1 MTLLFQA
8 ASGAE
13 TLSISLNGPDGG
25 DFVELLIAAEGKAVA
40 YQLAA
45 PLPRADADARPFEIA
60 VNIGALPDAILA
72 DTGLLGLKPA
82 GDATRLHGLRI
93 LVRPSEA
100 SAPHCSEAPYFALYI
115 DWAIEASVA
124 DESEFSSGKLA
135 AGAVAELIVTT
146 GFSCIHPPTRM
157 PSIAARAIQLRIDLD
172 CLAATTGWF
181 PLPLVDLSSPFD
193 LGALRAWF
201 GALVGAISA
210 PKLPDWDIDLRIA
223 VALPFGLRF
232 RESYILL
239 TPDGSGHA
247 IEARARG
254 LILDWKGGKF
264 THGDADLSLFFD
276 GKSWIFR
283 AVLLAAQ
290 APAKDA
296 PYPGEDGAS
305 LQTISLPFGALSL
318 TAAAWRA
325 QLGLFASGGTSA
337 SDTVRICPELIIEI
351 ADAALG
357 SSLADGPLW
366 QSDAVRLHLRGHR
379 LLTCTDETALFQ
391 GFDQTNWLALYANDH
406 KPKVPA
412 LSGIAAKE
420 GGPASGPK
428 AFTFLDGDFDPDSHM
443 SLLWEQNGAE
453 IFRAIAAVIPGLS
466 EKQDGAAGEKQ
477 LVALELARFDTPG
490 GRDLQ
495 ARLEWRPAAATP
507 PTIKAPAGPG
517 AGPGE
522 ICSTEA
528 DGVHTLILPP
538 GPTPGPVDNPAL
550 RLDLPL
556 VDLRVAAPG
565 ARSILFYAPA
575 DEPASLALLYLYA
588 GGSPILQAK
597 LDLMLAD
604 GKARELLPTNTPAS
618 VAAGDAGGAAA
629 PAPAP
634 PFIDLRLASGTAS
647 QALAVVSWREGDR
660 PQILRAYEGEGPAFR
675 SLIPDVLPGLAADC
689 SACPTDAPARA
700 APLRLEPARF
710 RAPDPFAAG
719 DGWSLALQIAANR
732 ALRSFLPPGGVGD
745 GLIDFT
751 VERVCIAPRKESDD
765 GARYLPRLRI
775 HAVLTVKL
783 NLLGG
788 GDEVSGKALFE
799 FDPEDMALRM
809 LEGGVLAFK
818 SEVEDVPDWLKSR
831 DTEAKEAL
839 QASREFDLFGLGFD
853 AVFLKPPSDPVS
865 DEAEFLTLDLSAGR
879 FVIGLADGV
888 SCYLRYADLGED
900 GLIFKVSELSLGAG
914 GLDLEAELAGGSLKL
929 PGLKTPFL
937 LDRAALSIMGSR
949 VRRLSVGA
957 KGNLPEIMGSAPV
970 SATLTL
976 AQPPG
981 GGRVELE
988 ELACTLEGGD
998 KPIRAS
1004 GVRFEF
1010 KITQLSLRYLRSD
1023 AGKGGRQFFFE
1034 VTGSAEFKPDG
1045 DEFVGGLLEN
1055 LKSAR
1060 CEFTRA
1066 PLSDDFIDHL
1076 ELIAEL
1082 NEPVTFDVF
1091 KVFRMEIRSIGFSPK
1106 HDFEGGEDVPAIII
1120 AGQCEFADTGDV
1132 ISAEIDFHR
1141 LYLGMPKKG
1150 NPLPQVE
1157 FKDLRVEI
1165 RAADGFRIGG
1175 AVRVHDED
1183 LRKGFKGDGF
1193 VQLPGFPEIGAA
1205 FAFMEL
1211 RRSSDDSWKR
1221 AWFIALEARGI
1232 SYQLGALPIYLRQ
1245 AGLGF
1250 GYRYTSLLLRT
1261 QPEDQTLKQL
1271 VDYLLKALDQHQTL
1285 AHIDSWTE
1293 DLEESGSG
1301 RWTVAAEAVF
1311 TLGSSQTDPLSYNA
1325 KDERELRTILLQL
1338 MLALNPNGLIAGA
1351 KLWFPVSYDDL
1362 MTNAD
1367 NMRQS
1372 PLAKGF
1378 VHFSPRSQRLL
1389 AYATKSPKPYYGP
1402 KGALTDL
1409 ARTVL
1414 DPVPFECAVLVE
1426 PGRLRGEIGWP
1437 DRLVFTFDLGPMK
1450 IECRGG
1456 ILYAVEN
1463 NTAVYGL
1470 YFSAHGRLVLGGS
1483 AGGGSLGLSVS
1494 AETKVNFAARLMIAQ
1509 PLLKPLGG
1517 YVYAQ
1522 VGLDLS
1528 VRFSVEAWFRFKAGF
1543 VKITLRLSFSISLQI
1558 VIALEIGLADGSQFG
1573 FRGRATVVISVFG
1586 RGLRASISA
1595 RHNEGGL
1602 DKARDF
1608 VAPYMSSMLEPG
1620 KVPPVPG
1627 ETMGVP
1633 VAAAADRAERVP
1645 APGLRAARD
1654 VPLAAADLRALRAEP
1669 APANDTEPAAPAD
1682 EAVADEASADGAAA
1696 EGASA
1701 GGVGADDVSTDRADA
1716 DAAAAAAPDECFAF
1730 ATIPLAATTA
1740 AGERHWLLWIMPTIK
1755 GDGFYPLPPDKDG
1768 VWATLANIPAGTDL
1782 FALNAANVWV
1792 PVSAANSLDLYAKPL
1807 SSFPV
1812 EGTADPLKL
1821 RQAVAGCYEPLGAC
1835 ATAAFPF
1842 DFEGSQ
1848 GDLHRVAAD
1857 ERAKRVVED
1866 DRIVD
1871 GPRDADPVLN
1881 PTHPYDQALGD
1892 VIARGKQDEAGG
1904 GTLPD
1909 SIARGEEARANQG
1922 FLLSAFRDDIA
1933 AYVKTA
1939 SAAPPVRGGR
1949 AEVWDSG
1956 MVLLLRAAELPDW
1969 ASLRE
1974 QLNPP
1979 SLAWGAPGAQGDAQP
1994 LQPLVDPGAVS
2005 FAPDRLQLVRPIV
2018 AHFDEQRLALDWAVD
2033 WKDGD
2038 IKAAPGI
2045 GIRVEDHLSHY
2056 RVELYSVGGGEAPLL
2071 RRDVLPANLLAE
2083 GPAERERIEA
2093 RGEDGA
2099 TSHSGGIELRPAY
2112 SFTIRTDELFPTA
2125 AHGGQVLRQVVV
2137 VITPVDQYGGEGRS
2151 FTATAAQEPSYTP
2164 LPAEEPRLELGA
2176 NDKGALK
2183 HAVIRWREPALPNQD
2198 GIASTTHWDLII
2210 RKAPHVALG
2219 PYPLASAAPG
2229 GRDEGPGA
2237 ARDLQPG
2244 DFIARIAKHEV
2255 DILVPEGSET
2265 FGSPAYRLEIER
2277 GTLLGSGVKWLDHL
2291 ERPFPTASGTTLP
2304 ALVRLR
2310 DSFLNKR
2317 SVLEEG
2323 GHAWQLYLRAAA
2335 VGAKGKFTCSSIA
2348 PVHAYA
2354 TIPGERGEPP
2364 RQLPLAQLEW
2374 PEPVSEAWL
2383 NAPEILHGPRH
2394 APTLDDGW
2402 DGAAPP
2408 ALDYLPTGDQQRV
2421 VSVQWSGYGPAQ
2433 GGAARPAIAA
2443 YAGFRLFEAREEGLT
2458 GADLIARRAMTP
2470 DLYSTEIARFEAGDP
2485 ALAAALPASLAQT
2498 ELWQSWG
2505 PAASRLL
2512 RWRADP
2518 KETRLP
2524 RSEEIESAWYSFA
2537 DAALSWP
2544 PKDDKAYEVSDA
2556 PAFARGNL
2564 HPFLG
2569 RLVID
2574 LESWAKAA
2582 FVELEITAG
2591 MPDETPDSRIG
2602 WMKRCGP
2609 AKDPAG
2615 WAALWHLGLAL
2626 EIAARDAQTGEPMP
2640 QERLRAICTEYLKG
2654 LPTDEYER
2662 WQPYLAIDFPLK
2674 ANDGLAPGPVDISL
2688 ADAAL
2693 DRLLIALRPCV
2704 IPKEVYFWVSTVA
2717 EGTSAPAVKP
2727 QPWVEPDGEGYRPDG
2742 AHWIPLGE
2750 GDAAAGYLSPG
2761 ADGEPFPELGTLL
2774 TPGRSLLFK
2783 LPSHLAEKLEAA
2795 MDKQK
2800 TQIAEL
2806 AWTDRPLCLGEAQP
2820 RTTTDE
2826 APSEGAKNPA
2836 WRAMPLWP
2844 HGRFAPSTGRIPSN
2858 SDALQRFLEL
2868 LNAAPL
2874 AARDR
2879 APDADGNIPAVPAMD
2894 EKETEEVIEA
2904 YCLWA
2909 ARFFASAPLPGP
2921 GHRARPFTTAN
2932 SSVAALRSEVVE
2944 MIAPDADGSYHVN
2957 RLVTWQW
2964 ATARSIAIAGIGRYD
2979 RLIAAMA
2986 GPKRDT
2992 LPSAPT
2998 TVVGTPV
3005 RAIARSFALD
3015 RIRRLE
3021 PPQLM
3026 GERIVRGDDRRDYH
3040 EIALA
3045 LHEEEQ
3051 LAGHN
3056 SLVDFKLQFRGLGFR
3071 FHRRFAFAGWAH
3083 RIAAPSGNDP
3093 VTAVPDQSW
3102 YGVPGFEAG
3111 DADFLARYPA
3121 ARFGATSLHLPA
3133 EPFFYESTIDLRA
3146 ASVTLE
3152 SDMLSYKLAQP
3163 RPAPCRPEGRD
3174 PLIVF
3179 AENVEIDDPLFFAW
3193 RDALAASGGAI
3204 DAIGDPVLFLDL
3216 RFPRL
3221 FESLEGEQRAA
3232 EQNVHAFG
3240 GLPDPDMR
3248 VQFAEVREGTLAP
3261 ICMLRPETD
3270 ANAPEPFAVTA
3281 LRDGLS
3287 FDHKIFIEPAWHEG
3301 VTVLIAIMLD
3311 RDPVAASPP
3320 LADVTIAQQPLLEA
3334 EIASLFA
3341 PDHLPAWG
3349 PLAALAPLALRL
3361 SKTAAG
3367 HGVAV
3372 QYPYDA
3378 PMTLARPLSAGL
3390 AHSGAGGGLRPSTVD
3405 LGVAL
3410 RLLLDPE
3417 RVAAAKAATYEGE
3430 EPPRA
3435 LLTALEDHGGIAC
3448 RVVAAGAITA
3458 ASWDAWQEARLAFWA
3473 LAEED
3478 GSWQSA
3484 SKLPEDDVYRLIAGV
3499 AEWTAASQAALTE
3512 FLALPLPN
3520 GAVASDVATI
3530 KEMAVLAADLA
3541 AGWFEKAALARSILP
3556 APDTIGASAQRGNDA
3571 QTPWGGRAL

>member
-8 ASGAE
+8 PAGAE

-25 DFVELLIAAEGKAVA
+25 DFVELLIAAEGTSVV
-40 YQLAA
+40 YRLAA
-45 PLPRADADARPFEIA
+45 PLPRANADARPFEIA
-60 VNIGALPDAILA
+60 VDIGVLPDRHLA
-72 DTGLLGLKPA
+72 ETGLLGLKPA
-82 GDATRLHGLRI
+82 GTATQLNGLRI

-100 SAPHCSEAPYFALYI
+100 GAPHSSEAPYFALYV

-124 DESEFSSGKLA
+124 ADSEFSSGQIS
-135 AGAVAELIVTT
+135 AGAAAELIVTT

-157 PSIAARAIQLRIDLD
+157 PSIAARALQLRIDVD

-193 LGALRAWF
+193 LGALREWF

-210 PKLPDWDIDLRIA
+210 PELPDWDLDLRLA

-239 TPDGSGHA
+239 TPDGSGQA

-254 LILDWKGGKF
+254 LILDWKGGEF
-264 THGDADLSLFFD
+264 THDDAELSLFFD

-296 PYPGEDGAS
+296 PYPGQGGAS
-305 LQTISLPFGALSL
+305 LQAISLPFGALGL
-318 TAAAWRA
+318 TAAAWRV
-325 QLGLFASGGTSA
+325 QLGLFASGGASA
-337 SDTVRICPELIIEI
+337 GDTVRICPELIVEI
-351 ADAALG
+351 AGAALG

-379 LLTCTDETALFQ
+379 LLTCADETALFQ
-391 GFDQTNWLALYANDH
+391 GLDRANWLARHANDH

-412 LSGIAAKE
+412 LSGVAAKE
-420 GGPASGPK
+420 DGPASGPK
-428 AFTFLDGDFDPDSHM
+428 AFTFLDGDFDPDSHV

-466 EKQDGAAGEKQ
+466 EKQDGAPDEKQ
-477 LVALELARFDTPG
+477 IVALELARFDTPA
-490 GRDLQ
+490 GRDVQ

-517 AGPGE
+517 AAPGE

-528 DGVHTLILPP
+528 NGVHSLVLPP
-538 GPTPGPVDNPAL
+538 GSTPGPVDDPAL

-556 VDLRVAAPG
+556 VDLRVAAPK
-565 ARSILFYAPA
+565 ARAMLFYAPA
-575 DEPASLALLYLYA
+575 DQPASLALLHLYD

-597 LDLMLAD
+597 LDLMIAD

-618 VAAGDAGGAAA
+618 PAAGDGGGAA
-629 PAPAP
+629 PTPAP
-634 PFIDLRLASGTAS
+634 PFIDLRLAAGAAS

-660 PQILRAYEGEGPAFR
+660 PQILRAYDGEGRPFR
-675 SLIPDVLPGLAADC
+675 SLIPDPLPGPAADC

-719 DGWSLALQIAANR
+719 DGWSLALQIAATR
-732 ALRSFLPPGGVGD
+732 ALRSFMPPGSGN

-751 VERVCIAPRKESDD
+751 VERVCLAPRKEGDD
-765 GARYLPRLRI
+765 GARYLPRLHI

-788 GDEVSGKALFE
+788 GDKVSGKALFE

-818 SEVEDVPDWLKSR
+818 SKVEDIPDWLKNR
-831 DTEAKEAL
+831 DTEAKETL

-853 AVFLKPPSDPVS
+853 AVFLKPPADPAS
-865 DEAEFLTLDLSAGR
+865 NEAEFLTLDLRDGR

-937 LDRAALSIMGSR
+937 LDRAALSIAGSR

-1082 NEPVTFDVF
+1082 NEPVTFEVF
-1091 KVFRMEIRSIGFSPK
+1091 KVFRMEIRSIGFSPN

-1120 AGQCEFADTGDV
+1120 GGQCEFADTGDV
-1132 ISAEIDFHR
+1132 VSAEIDFHR

-1221 AWFIALEARGI
+1221 AWFIALEASGI
-1232 SYQLGALPIYLRQ
+1232 SYQLGTLPIYLRQ

-1261 QPEDQTLKQL
+1261 QPEDQTLAEL
-1271 VDYLLKALDQHQTL
+1271 VAYLLKALDQHQTL

-1325 KDERELRTILLQL
+1325 KNERELRTILLQL
-1338 MLALNPNGLIAGA
+1338 MLALNPNGLVAGA

-1362 MTNAD
+1362 LTNAD

-1437 DRLVFTFDLGPMK
+1437 DRLVFSFDLGPMK

-1470 YFSAHGRLVLGGS
+1470 YFSAHGRLVLGGG

-1558 VIALEIGLADGSQFG
+1558 VIALEIGLADGSKFG

-1595 RHNEGGL
+1595 RHNESGL
-1602 DKARDF
+1602 DEARDF
-1608 VAPYMSSMLEPG
+1608 VAPYMSSMLEPA

-1633 VAAAADRAERVP
+1633 IPSAADREERVLTPSGRAER
-1645 APGLRAARD
+1645 D
-1654 VPLAAADLRALRAEP
+1654 SFLAASDLRAYRAEP
-1669 APANDTEPAAPAD
+1669 AAANDTDPAARAD
-1682 EAVADEASADGAAA
+1682 EVVSDD
-1696 EGASA
+1696 
-1701 GGVGADDVSTDRADA
+1701 VGADDGSVDDGSVDAGGEDARADGVGPHA
-1716 DAAAAAAPDECFAF
+1716 AAAAAAPDECFAF
-1730 ATIPLAATTA
+1730 ATIPLTATTA

-1755 GDGFYPLPPDKDG
+1755 GDGFYPLPPEKDA
-1768 VWATLANIPAGTDL
+1768 VWATVANIPAGTEL
-1782 FALNAANVWV
+1782 FALDAAGAWA
-1792 PVSAANSLDLYAKPL
+1792 PMSAANTLDLYAKPL

-1812 EGTADPLKL
+1812 EGAADPLKL
-1821 RQAVAGCYEPLGAC
+1821 RQAVAGCYEPLGAY

-1842 DFEGSQ
+1842 DFEGEQS
-1848 GDLHRVAAD
+1848 DLQRVAAD
-1857 ERAKRVVED
+1857 VRAKEIIED

-1881 PTHPYDQALGD
+1881 PTHPYDQALAD
-1892 VIARGKQDEAGG
+1892 VMARAKEDEAGG

-1909 SIARGEEARANQG
+1909 SLARGEEARANQG

-1939 SAAPPVRGGR
+1939 VATPPVRGDR

-1969 ASLRE
+1969 ASLRNE
-1974 QLNPP
+1974 LNRPT
-1979 SLAWGAPGAQGDAQP
+1979 LAWGAPGAQGPAQP
-1994 LQPLVDPGAVS
+1994 LQPLVNPAAVS
-2005 FAPDRLQLVRPIV
+2005 FAPDRLQLLRPIV
-2018 AHFDEQRLALDWAVD
+2018 AHFDEQRLALDWAVE
-2033 WKDGD
+2033 WKDRD

-2056 RVELYSVGGGEAPLL
+2056 RVELYAVGGGEAPLL
-2071 RRDVLPANLLAE
+2071 RRDVLPANLLAK
-2083 GPAERERIEA
+2083 GPAEREWTEA
-2093 RGEDGA
+2093 RGETGDA
-2099 TSHSGGIELRPAY
+2099 SHAGGVELRPAY
-2112 SFTIRTDELFPTA
+2112 SFTIRTDELFATA
-2125 AHGGQVLRQVVV
+2125 AHGGQVLRQVVA

-2183 HAVIRWREPALPNQD
+2183 RAVIRWREPALPNQD

-2244 DFIARIAKHEV
+2244 DFIARIAKHEA
-2255 DILVPEGSET
+2255 DILVPEASET

-2277 GTLLGSGVKWLDHL
+2277 GTLLGGAVTWLDHL
-2291 ERPFPTASGTTLP
+2291 ERPFPTASGTTIP

-2335 VGAKGKFTCSSIA
+2335 LGAKGKFTCSSIA
-2348 PVHAYA
+2348 PVHAHA
-2354 TIPGERGEPP
+2354 TIAGEAGEPP

-2383 NAPEILHGPRH
+2383 DAPEILHGPRH

-2408 ALDYLPTGDQQRV
+2408 ALDYLPIGDQQRV
-2421 VSVQWSGYGPAQ
+2421 VSVQWSGYVPGE
-2433 GGAARPAIAA
+2433 GGGARPAIAA

-2458 GADLIARRAMTP
+2458 SADLTARRAMTP
-2470 DLYSTEIARFEAGDP
+2470 DLYSAEIARFEAGDP

-2518 KETRLP
+2518 DETRLP
-2524 RSEEIESAWYSFA
+2524 RSEDIESAWYSFA
-2537 DAALSWP
+2537 DAELHWP
-2544 PKDDKAYEVSDA
+2544 PKDNKAYAVSDA

-2569 RLVID
+2569 RLVFD
-2574 LESWAKAA
+2574 LENWAKTA
-2582 FVELEITAG
+2582 FVELEISAG
-2591 MPDETPDSRIG
+2591 MPDEKPDSRID

-2626 EIAARDAQTGEPMP
+2626 EIAARDAQTGAPVP

-2662 WQPYLAIDFPLK
+2662 WQPYLAIEFPLK

-2704 IPKEVYFWVSTVA
+2704 LPKEDYVWVRTVPGGA
-2717 EGTSAPAVKP
+2717 SAPAVKP
-2727 QPWVEPDGEGYRPDG
+2727 QPWVEPDGGGYRPDG

-2750 GDAAAGYLSPG
+2750 GDAAAGFLSPG
-2761 ADGEPFPELGTLL
+2761 ADGEPFPELGALL

-2783 LPSHLAEKLEAA
+2783 LPSELAGALKVALAEQ
-2795 MDKQK
+2795 MS
-2800 TQIAEL
+2800 QIAEL
-2806 AWTDRPLCLGEAQP
+2806 AWTDQPLCLGEPPQP
-2820 RTTTDE
+2820 TPTDE
-2826 APSEGAKNPA
+2826 ASSEGKKNLP
-2836 WRAMPLWP
+2836 WRDMPLWP
-2844 HGRFAPSTGRIPSN
+2844 HGRFAPSTGRIPGN

-2879 APDADGNIPAVPAMD
+2879 VPDADGDIPAVPAMD
-2894 EKETEEVIEA
+2894 ETETKEVIEA
-2904 YCLWA
+2904 YGLWA
-2909 ARFFASAPLPGP
+2909 ARFFASAPLPGL
-2921 GHRARPFTTAN
+2921 GDHARPFTTAN
-2932 SSVAALRSEVVE
+2932 SGVAALRSEVVE
-2944 MIAPDADGSYHVN
+2944 LLAPDSDGAYHIN

-2964 ATARSIAIAGIGRYD
+2964 ATARSIAVAGVGRYD

-2986 GPKRDT
+2986 GPKRDA
-2992 LPSAPT
+2992 LSSVPT
-2998 TVVGTPV
+2998 TVVGAPT
-3005 RAIARSFALD
+3005 RAMARSFALD

-3071 FHRRFAFAGWAH
+3071 FHRRFAFAEWAH
-3083 RIAAPSGNDP
+3083 RIADASGSDP
-3093 VTAVPDQSW
+3093 VGAVPDQSW

-3133 EPFFYESTIDLRA
+3133 EPFFYESTLDLRA

-3152 SDMLSYKLAQP
+3152 SNMLSYKLAHP

-3174 PLIVF
+3174 SLEVL
-3179 AENVEIDDPLFFAW
+3179 AENIEIDEPLFIAW

-3204 DAIGDPVLFLDL
+3204 DAIGAPVLQLDV

-3232 EQNVHAFG
+3232 EQKSHAFG

-3248 VQFAEVREGTLAP
+3248 IQFAEVREGTLAP
-3261 ICMLRPETD
+3261 ICLLRPETG
-3270 ANAPEPFAVTA
+3270 ANAPGPFSVTG
-3281 LRDGLS
+3281 LRDGLV
-3287 FDHKIFIEPAWHEG
+3287 FDHQVFIEPAWHEG
-3301 VTVLIAIMLD
+3301 VTITIAARLD
-3311 RDPVAASPP
+3311 LDPVAATIP

-3334 EIASLFA
+3334 DIASLFA

-3361 SKTAAG
+3361 AKAAG
-3367 HGVAV
+3367 GHEAAL

-3378 PMTLARPLSAGL
+3378 PMTLARPLTAGL
-3390 AHSGAGGGLRPSTVD
+3390 ANCGAGGGLRPSTVD

-3430 EPPRA
+3430 KPPRA
-3435 LLTALEDHGGIAC
+3435 LLAALEDHGGIAC
-3448 RVVAAGAITA
+3448 RVVAAGAIPT
-3458 ASWDAWQEARLAFWA
+3458 ASWDAWQKAELAFWA
-3473 LAEED
+3473 LAEEGDTWQPATELPDD
-3478 GSWQSA
+3478 GA
-3484 SKLPEDDVYRLIAGV
+3484 YRLIAGV
-3499 AEWTAASQAALTE
+3499 AEWTEASQAALTE
-3512 FLALPLPN
+3512 FLALPIPD
-3520 GAVASDVATI
+3520 GAAASNVAAI
-3530 KEMAVLAADLA
+3530 KGIAALAADLA
-3541 AGWFEKAALARSILP
+3541 AGWFEKAALAHSILP

-3571 QTPWGGRAL
+3571 QTHWGGRAL